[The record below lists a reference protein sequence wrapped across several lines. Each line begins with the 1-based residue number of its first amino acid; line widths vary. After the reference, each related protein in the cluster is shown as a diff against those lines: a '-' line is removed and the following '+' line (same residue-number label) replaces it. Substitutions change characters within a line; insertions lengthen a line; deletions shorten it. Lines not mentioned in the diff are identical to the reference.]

1 MSHRI
6 FDQSTFEA
14 LRSQAEIS
22 PRKRAHF
29 NLHHSHHEPVQK
41 VLICLLHGTYI
52 PPHYHEYEHQ
62 TELFIVLK
70 GSVKLIIFDENGGIQ
85 REIAMGEDSA
95 TSMVEIE
102 PRLIHTIVCES
113 DDAFVLEVKEGPFVE
128 DQSKVFPEWT
138 VKEGDPEVENYLE
151 ALRVK
156 RVRGEKSEGLATSN

>member
-41 VLICLLHGTYI
+41 VLICLLRESYI
-52 PPHYHEYEHQ
+52 PPHYHEHAYQ
-62 TELFIVLK
+62 TELFIVLQ

-85 REIAMGEDSA
+85 KEVAMGEGSG

-102 PRLIHTIVCES
+102 PNVIHTIVCES
-113 DDAFVLEVKEGPFVE
+113 DDAFVLEVKEGPFIQDE
-128 DQSKVFPEWT
+128 SKVFPEWSL
-138 VKEGDPEVENYLE
+138 KEGDPGAENYRE
-151 ALRVK
+151 VLRGK
-156 RVRGEKSEGLATSN
+156 RGL